1 VTDERSSIKSSPAA
15 PPSIVAQAHLQSVQ
29 PNRRGDDDSAPTAA
43 PFQALD
49 RALHANTGRVSGG
62 LAPSALLGGFLHWA
76 AHLAASP
83 GKQFELATEAVNSG
97 IENLAGLDR
106 LARPKVGGPVMLP
119 PLGRANSEF
128 VLLGDAPGRYV
139 LMT

>member
-49 RALHANTGRVSGG
+49 RALHANTGR
-62 LAPSALLGGFLHWA
+62 ALLGGFLHWA

-119 PLGRANSEF
+119 PLGRANSAF